1 MAFFLSYFN
10 LFGIS
15 MSANSECR
23 LHWKQKNLRM
33 IQKWKKCRS
42 KCWPFTWSFVAWLAN
57 FENSVISMGSSGVDL
72 AKTSSW
78 IFLSSTSN
86 WFFGWAV
93 LLSGDVGTIIGLCQY
108 GLLLCMFFRISMCL
122 GVIFGTLRPFRTF
135 LCFSIVGDVWR
146 RHTLPSPPIT
156 EKSHWRFKNLTTK
169 GLFHNWC

>member
-10 LFGIS
+10 LFAIS
-15 MSANSECR
+15 MTANSESR

-33 IQKWKKCRS
+33 ILKKSSS